1 MSFQPPISI
10 YEAITNID
18 NKTYLLPSIQR
29 EYTWWEDQL
38 RWLFDSLM
46 QGYPINSLLLWE
58 VLGETK
64 RNFKFYEILTEYV
77 QRHKTHNNEF
87 NTKGHKD
94 FYGILDGQQR
104 LTSLYIGLKGTFAW
118 HKYYA
123 SWQYS
128 PDNFPPRQLYIN
140 LVEKPEENEE
150 GQEFEFRFLLNSEYE
165 KEKGKW
171 FLVGDILDRRT
182 SEDLINLI
190 QGDSKFSGKL
200 ARSIVSRLYDVVHN
214 EKPIN
219 CYIEKSQDIDK
230 ALNIFIRINKNGTP
244 LNFADLVMSI
254 VIAHWKEDARKLIY
268 GLVDEIFR
276 NYGFLVTKDFI
287 LKSYLYLYS
296 DDIRFKVNNF
306 TVEKA
311 QEFESHWN
319 DIRKSIL
326 TLFKLMMNYGFV
338 DQTLTSKNAI
348 LPLLYHIHHNNYTG
362 GFDSQIKY
370 FSDRMVIKR
379 WLHLVLLKQIFGA
392 SADTVLRK
400 IRAELE
406 NRTDFPAKDIV
417 SSFVGTNKDMSFD
430 DDAIENILKT
440 QKDQAAAF
448 SILALLYP
456 NLDYKNGN
464 FHKDHLHPADC
475 FQDDYLNRSGI
486 SNTDLDF
493 YKNQE
498 NWNSICNLQ
507 LLDANENMSKNAGEL
522 KSWVEAE
529 TKKSGMTMTQF
540 CNKHLIPEKLEF
552 SEFKQFITERK
563 LILKNEIKK
572 QTTF

>member
-10 YEAITNID
+10 YEAIKNID
-18 NKTYLLPSIQR
+18 DKTYLLPSIQR
-29 EYTWWEDQL
+29 EYTWWEDQI

-58 VLGETK
+58 VIGETK
-64 RNFKFYEILTEYV
+64 RNFKFYEILTDYV

-128 PDNFPPRQLYIN
+128 QDNFPPRQLYIN

-150 GQEFEFRFLLNSEYE
+150 GQEFEFKFLLDSEYE

-171 FLVGDILDRRT
+171 FLVGDILDVKT
-182 SEDLINLI
+182 SEDLLNLI
-190 QGDSKFSGKL
+190 QNDSKFNEKL
-200 ARSIVSRLYDVVHN
+200 AHSIVSRLYDVIHN

-254 VIAHWKEDARKLIY
+254 VTAHWKKDARKLVY

-311 QEFESHWN
+311 QEFESYWN

-326 TLFKLMMNYGFV
+326 TLFKLIMNYGFV
-338 DQTLTSKNAI
+338 DQTLTSKNAV
-348 LPLLYHIHHNNYTG
+348 LPILYHIHHNSYSG
-362 GFDSQIKY
+362 DFDSLVKY
-370 FSDRMVIKR
+370 SSDRMVIKR

-392 SADTVLRK
+392 SADTVLRR

-406 NRTDFPAKDIV
+406 KKTDFPAKNIV
-417 SSFVGTNKDMSFD
+417 SSLAGTNKDMSFD
-430 DDAIENILKT
+430 DDPIENILKT
-440 QKDQAAAF
+440 QKDQAATF

-464 FHKDHLHPADC
+464 FHKDHLHPAVC
-475 FQDDYLNRSGI
+475 FQDDYLDRSGI
-486 SNTDLDF
+486 SNTELDF

-507 LLDANENMSKNAGEL
+507 LLDANENKSKNAGEL
-522 KSWVEAE
+522 KPWVEAE
-529 TKKSGMTMTQF
+529 IKKSGITMTQF
-540 CNKHLIPEKLEF
+540 CSQHLMPEKLEF
-552 SEFKQFITERK
+552 SEFEQFITERK
-563 LILKNEIKK
+563 VILKNEIKK